1 MTHYPCLSRGFRK
14 YRSAQKK
21 SALWAALARL
31 LGFSRRAKAIVQA
44 STLKR
49 ANQKSDDDVLSS
61 AKSAGLR
68 TLRASRLKTA
78 ANELMTLP
86 ATVQQ
91 FSLHHS
97 QSLQPDKLPMLPGRQ
112 RVQFRPQLVCCRRN
126 RRA

>member
-68 TLRASRLKTA
+68 TLRPTRLKTPPPD
-78 ANELMTLP
+78 LMPFP
-86 ATVQQ
+86 APLHR
-91 FSLHHS
+91 FSLHLSHS
-97 QSLQPDKLPMLPGRQ
+97 PQPAH
-112 RVQFRPQLVCCRRN
+112 RP
-126 RRA
+126 